1 MVNWKPIF
9 GGRIDS
15 NLTRLVVVV
24 WLFVVLILTSSYT
37 ASPSPMLTVQPLR
50 PNPKFACD
58 IDSFV
63 KNYLQN
69 VLEFKSDNILEVW

>member
-50 PNPKFACD
+50 PNPKVACD
-58 IDSFV
+58 GDSFV
-63 KNYLQN
+63 RNYLQN

>member
-9 GGRIDS
+9 EGRIDS

-50 PNPKFACD
+50 PNPKVACD
-58 IDSFV
+58 RDSFV
-63 KNYLQN
+63 RNYLQN

>member
-50 PNPKFACD
+50 PNPKVACD
-58 IDSFV
+58 RDSFV
-63 KNYLQN
+63 RNYLQN

>member
-24 WLFVVLILTSSYT
+24 WLFVMLILTSSYT

-50 PNPKFACD
+50 PNPKVACD
-58 IDSFV
+58 RDSFV
-63 KNYLQN
+63 RNYLQN